1 MSLKVSRNGGASI
14 EPVPEGSYI
23 AICVGVYDIGVQKT
37 EYKGEVKE
45 SPKLAIIWE
54 LPEEV
59 IQGGSHEGEP
69 RLISK
74 MYTAS
79 LGDRS
84 NLKADL
90 ESWRGR
96 AFTDEEME
104 GFDLVNIL
112 GKACMVQIIHSQNN
126 GRTYANIKAVT
137 PVYKGV
143 TVPQPANE
151 LKAFDLDS
159 ESWLWELD
167 HGGLP
172 EWIVKKVKES
182 ETYKNRMAE
191 EEIPEPLAAGAEA
204 F

>member
-143 TVPQPANE
+143 PTPQPTNE

-167 HGGLP
+167 HGNLP

-191 EEIPEPLAAGAEA
+191 EKMPEALAAGEEA